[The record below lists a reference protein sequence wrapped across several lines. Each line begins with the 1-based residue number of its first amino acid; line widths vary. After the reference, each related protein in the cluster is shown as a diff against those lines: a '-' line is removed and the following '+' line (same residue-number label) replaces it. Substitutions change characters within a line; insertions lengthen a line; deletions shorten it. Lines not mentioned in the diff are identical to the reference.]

1 MREGII
7 LLTFLKLFLATHYT
21 IFLSTDCYQIVTYYI
36 NITINL
42 FVTENVC
49 MHM

>member
-1 MREGII
+1 MPVSCIRTPTG
-7 LLTFLKLFLATHYT
+7 
-21 IFLSTDCYQIVTYYI
+21 LSYQIVTYYI

-49 MHM
+49 VHM

>member
-1 MREGII
+1 MGILI
-7 LLTFLKLFLATHYT
+7 DTLIDVKTHRDKGMYVQT
-21 IFLSTDCYQIVTYYI
+21 KEYYI

-49 MHM
+49 VHM